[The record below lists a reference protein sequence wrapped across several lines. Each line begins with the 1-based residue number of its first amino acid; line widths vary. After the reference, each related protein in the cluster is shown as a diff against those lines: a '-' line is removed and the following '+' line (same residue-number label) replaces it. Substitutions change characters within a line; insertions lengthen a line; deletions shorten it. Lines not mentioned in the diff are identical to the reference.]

1 MYVCQ
6 TLDEASQ
13 TCMEWIVYNETNWVT
28 ELAITKAQM
37 VDIGSQVGVILSII
51 LGFVMLFKALKS
63 M

>member
-1 MYVCQ
+1 MYVCNA
-6 TLDEASQ
+6 LDEASNA
-13 TCMEWIVYNETNWVT
+13 CMEWIVYNETNWVT

-51 LGFVMLFKALKS
+51 LGFVMLFKALKL